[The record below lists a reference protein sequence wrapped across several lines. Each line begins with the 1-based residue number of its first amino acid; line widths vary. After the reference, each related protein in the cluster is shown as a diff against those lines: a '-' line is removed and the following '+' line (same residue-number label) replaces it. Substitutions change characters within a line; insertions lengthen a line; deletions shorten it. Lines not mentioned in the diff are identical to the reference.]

1 MRSLVLILLSGI
13 FIYAA
18 EPDSLQVYQMQ
29 DSIVVIAN
37 RYQASPKNL
46 TYSYQVIPKERIEAL
61 AGHSAMELVDIEYP
75 SAFILSKN
83 SMGYGVGTAGAGLL
97 NLRGQGGKPN
107 TGVLVL
113 LNGHPDFMGIFGHP
127 LPDVYGMEDIQQ
139 VEILAG
145 PASTVFGN
153 SAFGGVIN
161 LVSGPDF
168 RQTLKLKAE
177 GGSFRTFNLSMNL
190 ARNFGN
196 HGIFFTVNR
205 KKSDGHIDKTS
216 FESLHFQGGWQYI
229 LNNTWSVSLQGRY
242 VPYKFDDPSRG
253 NIDNLNLGT
262 YGNIQRGTGELIV
275 KNSSEKLKGSTQMYA
290 NFGHHEF
297 FDGFISDDR
306 TIGFSSYQNYLYNDQ
321 LSIAAGSDVI
331 HYDGQAYNDFAKMP
345 NGNPIVNEDEH
356 ALTSIGLYAV
366 GFYNPYKTISFKG
379 GLRYQ
384 YNSLPLTNISPTLG
398 VTINLFPA
406 LQTFANYQSGFRS
419 PTLMELYLFPSANE
433 DLKAQKIN
441 SYEFGGMYIWNSY
454 NFLRVSFFNNQADNL
469 IQAVPN
475 MPPPPVETFRNSGK
489 AAQWGFEASV
499 QQHLT
504 HELGF
509 SLAYSYLD
517 PDDLTLY
524 NPKHQIKYMTSWSY
538 RDLNFIL
545 YGKYVQDLF
554 AANNSQAKLP
564 DYNIVNISA
573 SYKILNYEI
582 YIKFNNVLDRRYL
595 VLTDYE
601 APGFNWRTGLRL
613 NF

>member
-1 MRSLVLILLSGI
+1 MRIVISIFLSCVTM
-13 FIYAA
+13 YAGQL
-18 EPDSLQVYQMQ
+18 DSLKVYQMQ
-29 DSIVVIAN
+29 DSIVVVAN
-37 RYQASPKNL
+37 RYQVSPKNL
-46 TYSYQVIPKERIEAL
+46 TNNYLVIPKEQIEAL

-113 LNGHPDFMGIFGHP
+113 LNGHPDFMSIFGHP
-127 LPDVYGMEDIQQ
+127 LPDVYGMDDIRQ

-168 RQTLKLKAE
+168 DHTVKLKAE
-177 GGSFRTFNLSMNL
+177 GGSYGTYNLSMNV
-190 ARNFGN
+190 ARNFGK
-196 HGIFFTVNR
+196 HGLFFTINR

-229 LNNTWSVSLQGRY
+229 LNNTWSVSVQGRY

-253 NIDNLNLGT
+253 DIDNLNLGI
-262 YGNIQRGTGELIV
+262 YGDIKRGTGELIV
-275 KNSSEKLKGSTQMYA
+275 RNTSSWLNGSTQVYA

-297 FDGFISDDR
+297 FDGFKSDDR
-306 TIGFSSYQNYLYNDQ
+306 TLGFSSYQNYLFSEQ
-321 LSIAAGSDVI
+321 LSLAAGSDI
-331 HYDGQAYNDFAKMP
+331 ILYNGRAENAFAKMP
-345 NGNPIVNEDEH
+345 NGNPIVNEDDH
-356 ALTSIGLYAV
+356 SLTSFGLYLV
-366 GFYNPYKTISFKG
+366 GFYNPVKTISLKG

-384 YNSLPLTNISPTLG
+384 YNTLPLTNITPTLG
-398 VTINLFPA
+398 LTFNVLPA
-406 LQTFANYQSGFRS
+406 VQMFANYQSGFRS

-441 SYEFGGMYIWNSY
+441 SYEFGGMYSWQKQNSVRLSLFS
-454 NFLRVSFFNNQADNL
+454 NHASNL

-475 MPPPPVETFRNSGK
+475 MPPPPPETFRNSGK
-489 AAQWGFEASV
+489 ADQWGMEA
-499 QQHLT
+499 QIKQHLT
-504 HELGF
+504 RELGV

-524 NPKHQIKYMTSWSY
+524 NPKHQIKYMTFWNY
-538 RDLNFIL
+538 HDFNLIL
-545 YGKYVQDLF
+545 HGKYVQDLY
-554 AANNSQAKLP
+554 AANHSLAKLP
-564 DYNIVNISA
+564 DYNIVNIAA
-573 SYKILNYEI
+573 SYRIMDYEI
-582 YIKFNNVLDRRYL
+582 YAKLNNLLDRHYL

-601 APGFNWRTGLRL
+601 APGFNWRSGIKISL
-613 NF
+613 